1 MAFVNAFSISKPTA
15 EPPNVTSSRSK
26 WSVRMGPWKPGE
38 KDEAYRLQQEILA
51 RRRDQ
56 KKSKEYFELVEKR
69 RAELEEYRKERQLVV
84 PEGEDPI
91 IAWQKLKE
99 KGLIPPAGYP
109 EEEPG
114 GDAEGGIP
122 LPMASFGIP
131 KYDQGGRFDM
141 RLPHVCIN
149 CTILTFLL
157 LVARTLIKYF
167 LPTIANIHWF

>member
-1 MAFVNAFSISKPTA
+1 MDRWEAMAFVAPFCITGADHQIASVP
-15 EPPNVTSSRSK
+15 SRTHRYP
-26 WSVRMGPWKPGE
+26 RMGPWKPGE

-56 KKSKEYFELVEKR
+56 KKNKEYFEQVEKR
-69 RAELEEYRKERQLVV
+69 RAELEEYRKERQLEV

-91 IAWQKLKE
+91 IAWRKLKE

-109 EEEPG
+109 DEEPG
-114 GDAEGGIP
+114 GTAEGGIP

-141 RLPHVCIN
+141 RLPHVCVRDTMQLSVFSIVV
-149 CTILTFLL
+149 CESLQ
-157 LVARTLIKYF
+157 R
-167 LPTIANIHWF
+167 